1 MMAALNGMTWNHP
14 RGLDPLLAAS
24 AAWTTETGTTITWDA
39 RSLQDFEA
47 YPLEDLA
54 AAYDLIV
61 IDHPHVGGIVDAGC
75 LVPFA
80 EGATLAEIAAGSVG
94 ASFPSYH
101 YAGRQWA
108 LPIDAAA
115 QVQAWVPGRIDGPV
129 ADWQAMLSLARAG
142 RLACPLRPP
151 HALMTLFTLCGQLG
165 RSPDSDGDTLF
176 DAEVAPRA
184 WTMLAELADALGPD
198 ARRHDPIAIL
208 DAMSER
214 DSAIAAAPYIYGYVS
229 YARDGFRP
237 TRVAFTDLA
246 PIGDAGP
253 AGSALGGT
261 GIAVSAR
268 SAHIDAAH
276 AFACW
281 VASGPVQATLYAATG
296 GQPGHDA
303 AWRDSLVNAVTGDF
317 FAATRRTLD
326 AAWLRPRH
334 AGYMRF
340 QAEASALIDASLAA
354 HANGATVIE
363 RLNDLHRHHRG

>member
-1 MMAALNGMTWNHP
+1 MAALKGMTWNHP

-24 AAWTTETGTTITWDA
+24 AAWTTETGTTIAWEA

-80 EGATLAEIAAGSVG
+80 ESAALADIAAGSVG

-129 ADWQAMLSLARAG
+129 AGWDAILSLARDG
-142 RLACPLRPP
+142 RIACPLRAP

-165 RSPDSDGDTLF
+165 RSPESDGDTLF

-184 WTMLAELADALGPD
+184 WSMLAELADAVGPD
-198 ARRHDPIAIL
+198 ARHHDPIAIL
-208 DAMSER
+208 DAMSGR

-229 YARDGFRP
+229 YARTGFRP
-237 TRVAFTDLA
+237 SRIAFTDLT
-246 PIGDAGP
+246 PIGATGP

-268 SAHIDAAH
+268 SSDIAAAQ

-281 VASGPVQATLYAATG
+281 VASGTVQATLYATRG

-303 AWRDSLVNAVTGDF
+303 AWRDASVNAATNDF

-340 QAEASALIDASLAA
+340 QHEASALIDAALDTRDD
-354 HANGATVIE
+354 GRTVIA
-363 RLNDLHRHHRG
+363 RLNDLHRHHRD

>member
-1 MMAALNGMTWNHP
+1 MTALKGMTWNHP

-24 AAWTTETGTTITWDA
+24 AAWAAETGTTIAWDA
-39 RSLQDFEA
+39 RSLQDFET

-75 LVPFA
+75 LVPFT
-80 EGATLAEIAAGSVG
+80 ESATLAEIAAGSVG
-94 ASFPSYH
+94 ASFPSYR

-129 ADWQAMLSLARAG
+129 ADWHAILSLAREG

-151 HALMTLFTLCGQLG
+151 HALMTLFTLCGQLE
-165 RSPDSDGDTLF
+165 RSPDSDGDILF
-176 DAEVAPRA
+176 DGEIGPRA
-184 WTMLAELADALGPD
+184 WSMLAKLADAVGPD
-198 ARRHDPIAIL
+198 ARHHDPIAIL

-214 DSAIAAAPYIYGYVS
+214 DSAIAVAPYIYGYVS

-237 TRVAFTDLA
+237 ARIAFTDLA
-246 PIGDAGP
+246 PVGVAGS

-268 SAHIDAAH
+268 SDDIEAAR

-281 VASGPVQATLYAATG
+281 VASGPVQATLYAANG

-303 AWRDSLVNAVTGDF
+303 AWRDATVNAATGDF
-317 FAATRRTLD
+317 FAATRQTLD

-340 QAEASALIDASLAA
+340 QHEASALIDAALGGIDD
-354 HANGATVIE
+354 GASVIA
-363 RLNDLHRHHRG
+363 RLNDLHRRHRR